1 MSWTGRVNRPQQKA
15 NLARIRD
22 NQRRSRARRREYL
35 QDLEQRLRV
44 CELQGVEATT
54 EVQAAARRV
63 AEENRHLRQLLN
75 KQGFSDSYI
84 NQYLQ
89 TGVVGPPNIG
99 HGQQFNAGEAGATVQ
114 ALNQVMVP
122 RRPASIDPNVT
133 FPLPS
138 QVLSDSSISSS
149 PSMSGRTAW
158 ETLPVESSYRTDPQ
172 QSQHHQPQHHHHH
185 QPQQQQQ
192 HMPMQSG
199 ALAPS
204 GSQQYSAALF
214 MENPPQAGPEY
225 MTAQPV
231 ASMGHVQA
239 HPNPQHSMAGQ
250 NRSPLVYSTPMQGYH
265 GNPGSGYPGPSS
277 DYC

>member
-1 MSWTGRVNRPQQKA
+1 MSTPAQKA

-35 QDLEQRLRV
+35 QDLEQRLRL

-63 AEENRHLRQLLN
+63 AEENRNLRQLLN

-89 TGVVGPPNIG
+89 TGVIGPPDAG
-99 HGQQFNAGEAGATVQ
+99 HGQQFSAGEPGASVR

-122 RRPASIDPNVT
+122 RRPASIDANVT

-158 ETLPVESSYRTDPQ
+158 ESLPVEPSYRTDPQ
-172 QSQHHQPQHHHHH
+172 PPPQHQPQHHHHH
-185 QPQQQQQ
+185 QPQQPQQ
-192 HMPMQSG
+192 HMSMQSG
-199 ALAPS
+199 NLPPS
-204 GSQQYSAALF
+204 GSQQYSTALY
-214 MENPPQAGPEY
+214 MESPAQAGAEY
-225 MTAQPV
+225 MAPQPV
-231 ASMGHVQA
+231 PPMGHVQNQ
-239 HPNPQHSMAGQ
+239 PNPHHSMAGQ
-250 NRSPLVYSTPMQGYH
+250 SRSPLVYSTPMQPYH
-265 GNPGSGYPGPSS
+265 GNPGPGYPGTSS